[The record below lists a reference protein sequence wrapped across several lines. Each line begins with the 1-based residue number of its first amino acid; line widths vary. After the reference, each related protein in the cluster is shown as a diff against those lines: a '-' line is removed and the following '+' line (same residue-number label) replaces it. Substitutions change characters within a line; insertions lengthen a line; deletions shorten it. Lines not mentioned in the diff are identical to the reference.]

1 MQVHPRMATSSTPS
15 ANGTGPH
22 EDLHAL
28 LERLLTPIEDLVDVM
43 GVPLEPVGREDVEED
58 AALPATVAPTA
69 GSTTT
74 VVVRETV
81 ARDGGRTE
89 VGVAALAECPSCGG
103 VGWEGDDAARCGAC
117 RGSGRVQEKRQL
129 EVDIPA
135 GVVTG
140 DLLRLSGEAAVGGS
154 LAGDLLLQVLVIAD
168 DARTGVRDVAA
179 TPVEKPK
186 RFRRRRR
193 R

>member
-1 MQVHPRMATSSTPS
+1 MAASSTPS
-15 ANGTGPH
+15 ANGTRPH

-43 GVPLEPVGREDVEED
+43 GVPLDPGERDYETD
-58 AALPATVAPTA
+58 AALPAAVAQAAGGATTVA
-69 GSTTT
+69 
-74 VVVRETV
+74 VRASV

-89 VGVAALAECPSCGG
+89 VGVAALAECAACGG
-103 VGWEGDDAARCGAC
+103 VGTTHDGLARCAAC
-117 RGSGRVQEKRQL
+117 GGSGRVQEKRQL
-129 EVDIPA
+129 EVDIPP

-140 DLLRLSGEAAVGGS
+140 DLLRVSGEAAVGVS

-168 DARTGVRDVAA
+168 DARPGVRDVAA
-179 TPVEKPK
+179 TPVETRK

-193 R
+193 

>member
-1 MQVHPRMATSSTPS
+1 MATSSTSS

-22 EDLHAL
+22 EDLHGL

-43 GVPLEPVGREDVEED
+43 GVPLDTIERDDSADVAGEH
-58 AALPATVAPTA
+58 AWLVRPIAPPATPA
-69 GSTTT
+69 TT
-74 VVVRETV
+74 VPVRESI

-89 VGVAALAECPSCGG
+89 VGVAALAECPGC
-103 VGWEGDDAARCGAC
+103 EGAGTFEEGTARCAVCG
-117 RGSGRVQEKRQL
+117 GSGRVKEKRQL

-140 DLLRLSGEAAVGGS
+140 DLLRVSGEAAVGGN
-154 LAGDLLLQVLVIAD
+154 LVNDLLLQVLVIAD

-179 TPVEKPK
+179 TPVEKRK